1 MRIIE
6 IGSNS
11 ITHIKDSKV
20 PCAHFTQKSPTY
32 PALGGHAVVVFC
44 ILSKEVTEG
53 SETDSGNT
61 SHGSGLQVGS
71 TVVVVVSG
79 TGSLR
84 VGA

>member
-6 IGSNS
+6 IGSNP

-20 PCAHFTQKSPTY
+20 PCAHFTQKVHLS
-32 PALGGHAVVVFC
+32 ALGGHAVVVFC
-44 ILSKEVTEG
+44 ILSKEVTES

-61 SHGSGLQVGS
+61 SHGSSLQVSS
-71 TVVVVVSG
+71 TVVVVSG